1 MFTLE
6 LKTSYNM
13 NILYILII
21 NKQEND
27 IHFYPSNGLRCKG
40 TLVNW
45 F

>member
-21 NKQEND
+21 NIQEKD
-27 IHFYPSNGLRCKG
+27 IYPSNGLRCKG